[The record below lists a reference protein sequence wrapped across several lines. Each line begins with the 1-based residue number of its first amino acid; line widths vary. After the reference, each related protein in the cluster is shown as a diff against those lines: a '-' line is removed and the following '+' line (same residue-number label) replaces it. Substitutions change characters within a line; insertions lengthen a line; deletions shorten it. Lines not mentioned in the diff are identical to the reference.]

1 MKHSTLDTFAGFWH
15 GSKLLYMSAA
25 PVASAPD
32 FRSDSSLAIS
42 RATASGLLLRYTWSY
57 ETKPQS
63 GVLLLVWSLE
73 QQSARAAWTDSW
85 HSNAQLMDL
94 NGSLANTADSVAAN
108 LLGHYAAGDDT
119 WGWRIRLQLAADTA
133 LLEMHNVTPQG
144 FESLAVHIDY
154 TREEKISNL

>member
-15 GSKLLYMSAA
+15 GSKLLYLTDA

-42 RATASGLLLRYTWSY
+42 RATASGLLLRYTWSIDA
-57 ETKPQS
+57 KPQS
-63 GVLLLVWSLE
+63 GVLLLVWNLD
-73 QQSARAAWTDSW
+73 QQTARAAWTDSW

-94 NGSLANTADSVAAN
+94 NGSLTHTEDSVAAN
-108 LLGHYAAGDDT
+108 LLGHYAAGDNT
-119 WGWRIRLQLAADTA
+119 WGWRICLQLAADNA

-144 FESLAVHIDY
+144 AESLAVRVDY
-154 TREEKISNL
+154 TREEKISSL